1 MKKRFTLMMMVL
13 CFLMSIPLKMM
24 ADEVTIHFVDEDG
37 WGDYA
42 AYVYDKTKP
51 NDGSNLVTVAWPG
64 QVAAVTDIKEVNY
77 KNGKKV
83 KVVTW
88 KINLKEC
95 ASGNALVLFNNNKH
109 NNVEKKYPSSVGWA
123 VQDGLY
129 YYKNGTTSTTPPSEG
144 DDSGSGTTSPT
155 ISVKSNYGQDWG
167 VNNKFN
173 FSSTDGKIYTCELK
187 DVPANETVY
196 FRIVKND
203 KEWGP
208 TSGSNLVL
216 TSEYQK
222 IYQVDNSYVSLQI
235 GPSTVQSTYTITY
248 DSENNLI
255 KCTSTSGSGTGG
267 GGGTTVDWNTVETNR
282 LTEKKRVYTQGF
294 YLAGDFFTF
303 DKDKVDGKYKINYD
317 DAVFKF
323 QQQNYQSISTAAET
337 PYDVYMVEIPASLNA
352 HAQVMYVDETGKAV
366 KVFGPT
372 SACGISETYPTTE
385 AKSTNWETLNGT
397 EKFKENNNYWDFS
410 TRNKPN
416 KGYSDGLYEV
426 YIAVDKNTHEP
437 AKWMITHIADM
448 RVAYFI
454 SDAPDATA
462 IPLYDT
468 YISDDQGGRF
478 SNKFFAT
485 VNLASNRSYYVI
497 SNYVRDSGDVDKA
510 QSYGAFNPNLHAIS
524 CPTTT
529 KLFMLGNAAKDIALA
544 DDNNQFN
551 QFSPNEEPM
560 PGARSGMKQSVVIVE
575 YNPSNGNR
583 DNANLDKHFG
593 IRGQVIVRSDRKELT
608 SVSLVGDAIPG
619 TTNADGTW
627 NYKSDVADM
636 TYDETEQ
643 CYKATVVT
651 TVPDNGKSKFRFVGN
666 RNQKITWFEDSN
678 SDDNAMAKHPYDSDD
693 TSVHGHTAEANDP
706 NKVNY
711 TENGDPTSEDYN
723 SWNIIWNRPA
733 GRWTVRLYF
742 YTTSDG
748 NNPKTDYY
756 YTITASSDM
765 ELYDIMDIVYGS
777 ETNKQNIHNKGEY
790 KFLRTWSAKKTW
802 KISNKV
808 DVFVVNNVAEGESAV
823 KLTLKKINKLDDTG
837 NYNIIPAETGVIL
850 ATTSA
855 ASEITGAH
863 FVARQNYTSY
873 NKLVIPM
880 EENKSEYKYTDNDN
894 LLNTIY
900 YSKVI
905 PASDENSFN
914 YFFAYYNALIATKK
928 TDLYGESDY
937 LLGFW
942 ISKGSMPY
950 PGNSS
955 YLPIGKEK
963 AATMNRLGTSYDDFV
978 SGGTDGSAKKVPG
991 IIFDF
996 ANVGGTTGINEVV
1009 NQSTKLNDGKYYTLS
1024 GQQVEKPTAGGIYI
1038 HNGRKFVVK

>member
-13 CFLMSIPLKMM
+13 CILMSIPLKMM
-24 ADEVTIHFVDEDG
+24 AESVTVHFIDNNG
-37 WGDYA
+37 WTEYD
-42 AYVYDKTKP
+42 AYVYDISTNQP
-51 NDGSNLVTVAWPG
+51 ISTDHAWPG
-64 QVAAVTDIKEVNY
+64 KHTEYTISTVNS
-77 KNGKKV
+77 N

-88 KINLKEC
+88 TIELGTC
-95 ASGNALVLFNNNKH
+95 SLANARIIFNNGSGGQDNQYPGPNKGGFEVA
-109 NNVEKKYPSSVGWA
+109 NNQYYNNDGKTTDPSQG
-123 VQDGLY
+123 G
-129 YYKNGTTSTTPPSEG
+129 GT
-144 DDSGSGTTSPT
+144 GSGT
-155 ISVKSNYGQDWG
+155 
-167 VNNKFN
+167 
-173 FSSTDGKIYTCELK
+173 E
-187 DVPANETVY
+187 
-196 FRIVKND
+196 
-203 KEWGP
+203 
-208 TSGSNLVL
+208 
-216 TSEYQK
+216 
-222 IYQVDNSYVSLQI
+222 
-235 GPSTVQSTYTITY
+235 
-248 DSENNLI
+248 
-255 KCTSTSGSGTGG
+255 G
-267 GGGTTVDWNTVETNR
+267 GGGTIVDWNTVETNR

-294 YLAGDFFTF
+294 YLAGNFFTF
-303 DKDKVDGKYKINYD
+303 DKVDGKDRINYG

-323 QQQNYQSISTAAET
+323 QQQKDQSISAVAET
-337 PYDVYMVEIPASLNA
+337 ADDVYDVYMVEIPASLTA

-385 AKSTNWETLNGT
+385 AKSTKWEILKGT
-397 EKFKENNNYWDFS
+397 EFKENNNYWDFS

-416 KGYSDGLYEV
+416 IGYSDGLYEI

-437 AKWMITHIADM
+437 AKWMITHIADK

-462 IPLYDT
+462 MPLYDAF
-468 YISDDQGGRF
+468 ISDDQGGRF

-485 VNLASNRSYYVI
+485 VNLATNRSYYVI
-497 SNYVRDSGDVDKA
+497 SNYVRDSQDVDKA

-529 KLFMLGNAAKDIALA
+529 KLFMLGNAAKDIALT
-544 DDNNQFN
+544 DEKNQFN
-551 QFSPNEEPM
+551 EFSPNEKPM
-560 PGARSGMKQSVVIVE
+560 PGARSGKKQSVVIVE

-619 TTNADGTW
+619 TLNADGTW

-651 TVPDNGKSKFRFVGN
+651 TVADNGKSKFRFVGN

-678 SDDNAMAKHPYDSDD
+678 SDDNAMAKHPFDSDD
-693 TSVHGHTAEANDP
+693 TSVHGHTADANDP

-711 TENGDPTSEDYN
+711 TENGDPTSADYD

-733 GRWTVRLYF
+733 GRWTVRLFF

-756 YTITASSDM
+756 YTITASRDM
-765 ELYDIMDIVYGS
+765 ELYDITDIVYGS

-850 ATTSA
+850 ATTSE
-855 ASEITGAH
+855 ASEIAGAH
-863 FVARQNYTSY
+863 FVTRQNYTSY

-880 EENKSEYKYTDNDN
+880 EENKPEYVYEGEDN
-894 LLNTIY
+894 LLLPLY
-900 YSKVI
+900 YSEVK
-905 PASDENSFN
+905 PASDEKNFN

-928 TDLYGESDY
+928 TDLYDESDY

-942 ISKGSMPY
+942 ISKGSKPY

-955 YLPIGKEK
+955 YLPIAKEK
-963 AATMNRLGTSYDDFV
+963 AATMNRLGTSYDDFA
-978 SGGTDGSAKKVPG
+978 SNATGGSAKKVPG

-996 ANVGGTTGINEVV
+996 DNVGGTTGINEVV

>member
-13 CFLMSIPLKMM
+13 CFLMSIPLEMM
-24 ADEVTIHFVDEDG
+24 AEKVTVHFIDKNG
-37 WGDYA
+37 WTGYD
-42 AYVYDKTKP
+42 AYVYDISTNKEISK
-51 NDGSNLVTVAWPG
+51 DHGWPG
-64 QVAAVTDIKEVNY
+64 KHTDYTISTVNS
-77 KNGKKV
+77 N

-88 KINLKEC
+88 TIELGTC
-95 ASGNALVLFNNNKH
+95 SLANARIIFNN
-109 NNVEKKYPSSVGWA
+109 
-123 VQDGLY
+123 
-129 YYKNGTTSTTPPSEG
+129 
-144 DDSGSGTTSPT
+144 GSG
-155 ISVKSNYGQDWG
+155 GQDNQYPG
-167 VNNKFN
+167 PNKGGFEVANNQYYN
-173 FSSTDGKIYTCELK
+173 NDGITTD
-187 DVPANETVY
+187 
-196 FRIVKND
+196 
-203 KEWGP
+203 
-208 TSGSNLVL
+208 
-216 TSEYQK
+216 
-222 IYQVDNSYVSLQI
+222 
-235 GPSTVQSTYTITY
+235 PSQ
-248 DSENNLI
+248 
-255 KCTSTSGSGTGG
+255 GGGGTGG

-303 DKDKVDGKYKINYD
+303 DTKGIDYN

-323 QQQNYQSISTAAET
+323 QQQNDQSISAVAET
-337 PYDVYMVEIPASLNA
+337 PYDVYMVEIPASLTA

-397 EKFKENNNYWDFS
+397 DEFKEDNNYWDFS

-416 KGYSDGLYEV
+416 IGYSDGLYEV
-426 YIAVDKNTHEP
+426 YISVDKNTHEP
-437 AKWMITHIADM
+437 AKWMITHQALK

-468 YISDDQGGRF
+468 YKKDDSQFYNNFYG
-478 SNKFFAT
+478 T
-485 VNLASNRSYYVI
+485 VNLAANRSYYVI
-497 SNYVRDSGDVDKA
+497 SNYIYNSSTVDKA
-510 QSYGAFNPNLHAIS
+510 KDYGAFNPVPYAIVS
-524 CPTTT
+524 PTTN
-529 KLFMLGNAAKDIALA
+529 KLFLQGNGGLDYKGTYADNLIFPNGAPLKVNKNNLGT
-544 DDNNQFN
+544 Q
-551 QFSPNEEPM
+551 
-560 PGARSGMKQSVVIVE
+560 IVE
-575 YNPSNGNR
+575 YNPSRGDFN
-583 DNANLDKHFG
+583 KSVFG
-593 IRGQVIVRSDRKELT
+593 FCGDLILKNQRAVLT

-619 TTNADGTW
+619 TLKEDGTW
-627 NYKSDVADM
+627 DYTSKAADM
-636 TYDETEQ
+636 IYDDVEQ
-643 CYKATVVT
+643 CYKTTIVT
-651 TVPDNGKSKFRFVGN
+651 TVGDGEKHFRFVGN
-666 RNQKITWFEDSN
+666 HNPKINWYEDTT
-678 SDDNAMAKHPYDSDD
+678 DDPKKKAKTPL
-693 TSVHGHTAEANDP
+693 TTEGHTADVNDP

-711 TENGDPTSEDYN
+711 TQDGANPEED
-723 SWNIIWNRPA
+723 WNIIWNRPA

-742 YTTSDG
+742 HTYSDG
-748 NNPKTDYY
+748 KNPVTQDY
-756 YTITASSDM
+756 YTITASNDM
-765 ELYDIMDIVYGS
+765 ELYDITDIVYGS
-777 ETNKQNIHNKGEY
+777 ETNKQNIHNKGVY

-894 LLNTIY
+894 LLNTII

-942 ISKGSMPY
+942 ISKGSKPY

-955 YLPIGKEK
+955 YLPIPKDK
-963 AATMNRLGTSYDDFV
+963 AATMNHLGTSYDDFV
-978 SGGTDGSAKKVPG
+978 SGDTDGSAKKVPG
-991 IIFDF
+991 VIFDF
-996 ANVGGTTGINEVV
+996 DNVGGTTGINEVV
-1009 NQSTKLNDGKYYTLS
+1009 NLSTKLNDGKYYTLS